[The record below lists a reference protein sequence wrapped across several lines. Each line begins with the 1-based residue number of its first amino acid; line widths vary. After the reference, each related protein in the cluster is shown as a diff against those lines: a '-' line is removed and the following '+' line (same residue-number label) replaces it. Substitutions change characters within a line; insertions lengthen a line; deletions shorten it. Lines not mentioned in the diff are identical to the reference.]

1 MEIKDEDM
9 IKLLTNIDTLH
20 NIVELQQTEIDLLN
34 QRIDKMNEVLINV
47 MDIISK

>member
-9 IKLLTNIDTLH
+9 MKLLTNVDTLH

-34 QRIDKMNEVLINV
+34 QRIDKMNEVLHNV

>member
-9 IKLLTNIDTLH
+9 IKLLQNVDTLH

-34 QRIDKMNEVLINV
+34 QRIDKFNEVLHNV
-47 MDIISK
+47 MEILTK